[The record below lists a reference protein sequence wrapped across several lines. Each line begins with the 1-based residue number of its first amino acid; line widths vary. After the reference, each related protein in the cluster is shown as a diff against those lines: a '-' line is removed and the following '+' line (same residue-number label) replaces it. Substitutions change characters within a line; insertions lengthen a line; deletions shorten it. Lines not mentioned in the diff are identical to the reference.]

1 MQLTQTQFKI
11 LILVIGVVIG
21 LALSFMIYAVTN
33 NPVSFI
39 FVAIAVVIIYFQMVR
54 PIGKK
59 GNE

>member
-1 MQLTQTQFKI
+1 M
-11 LILVIGVVIG
+11 VIG